1 MAQDLPG
8 SQGSQAVG
16 IKRVSNFFVNVF
28 GLGDFGFQI
37 MVNME
42 LLFFM
47 AFLTDAVQF
56 SPTTAGLIGS
66 ITGVFDIL
74 WVFAAGMIIQK
85 CNFRWG
91 KLRSWLILV
100 PPFIWATF
108 IFQFWGLSGNTS
120 LASILICLGFII
132 SHLIWNCAYTAHIS
146 MISAYSDDIQQRA
159 TMSAR
164 RMVGQAVGKIVFS
177 LVAVSLIGFFSGPDK
192 LPVGYTIAT
201 AVLTLPMVICYFI
214 IFIVSKPYEGKDA
227 PLSVNAQVAAEKVPL
242 WKSVANAAK
251 NSQLIVLLIADFGR
265 CFAFYLVTAVTAYYF
280 RVVLDDPGA
289 MTLYLLLINISAT
302 IGALLAPYLSRAIG
316 KKNTYFLGMV
326 GYAVCLLFVFFLP
339 TSYMTFMV
347 LMVAASAILQLSFSM
362 GTAMFADTVI
372 YGEHKTGVNSRGFI
386 MGLYSLPIK
395 TSVVARASFIGV
407 MLAAMNY
414 VPDSVTP
421 QMVDGIK
428 SLFTIYPAIALIA
441 CVLFG
446 YVLYR
451 LTDKRVKQMSDDLA
465 ERKATTSAAAATTAT
480 ATPTAT
486 NK

>member
-1 MAQDLPG
+1 MAQD
-8 SQGSQAVG
+8 SQAVETAKG
-16 IKRVSNFFVNVF
+16 STTGSNKRVSNFFVNIF

-56 SPTTAGLIGS
+56 DPGTAGLIGA

-74 WVFAAGMIIQK
+74 WVFIAGMIIQK

-91 KLRSWLILV
+91 KLRSWLLLT
-100 PPFIWATF
+100 PLFIWATF
-108 IFQFWGLSGNTS
+108 VFQFWGLSGNGS
-120 LASILICLGFII
+120 LASLLICLGFIV

-159 TMSAR
+159 TMSSR
-164 RMVGQAVGKIVFS
+164 RMLGQALGKIVFS

-192 LPVGYTIAT
+192 LPIGYTIAT
-201 AVLTLPMVICYFI
+201 AVLTLPMVVCYFV
-214 IFIVSKPYEGKDA
+214 IFVVSKPYEKTQA
-227 PLSVNAQVAAEKVPL
+227 PGGAGAQATAEKVPV
-242 WKSVANAAK
+242 WKSVANAAR

-280 RVVLDDPGA
+280 RVVLGDPGA
-289 MTLYLLLINISAT
+289 MTLYLLLINVAAA
-302 IGALLAPYLSRAIG
+302 IGALAAPYVTRAIG

-326 GYAVCLLFVFFLP
+326 GYAACLLLVFLLP
-339 TSYMTFMV
+339 SDYMTFMII
-347 LMVAASAILQLSFSM
+347 MVIASAILQLSFSM

-414 VPDSVTP
+414 VPDAVTP

-428 SLFTIYPAIALIA
+428 SLFTVYPAIALIICA
-441 CVLFG
+441 LFG
-446 YVLYR
+446 YLLYR
-451 LTDKRVKQMSDDLA
+451 LTDKRVTQLSDELA
-465 ERKATTSAAAATTAT
+465 ERKNAANQATE
-480 ATPTAT
+480 
-486 NK
+486 